1 MPSDPSVRSSSKD
14 SWCPDP
20 KHCVCLHFLER
31 NCGQLN
37 TYVGIQVEQTQAA
50 SWLSPWD
57 GGRGQIPWD
66 SPDPPGKEKSYWN
79 LLSTEP
85 QEQIILKPWGGCVMQ
100 CPNLTGFLSFPS
112 LWNLCRRKKKKS
124 LFFFSPL
131 PYLFLCL
138 VAGFSCKLWK
148 AWNMFSI
155 VFFLWRKLQ
164 REKERG
170 RRGTLHSKQSQGDNC
185 KVC

>member
-1 MPSDPSVRSSSKD
+1 MPSDPSVLSSSKD
-14 SWCPDP
+14 SWCPESP
-20 KHCVCLHFLER
+20 HFLER

-50 SWLSPWD
+50 SWSSPGD
-57 GGRGQIPWD
+57 GGRRQIPWD

-79 LLSTEP
+79 LLSTEH
-85 QEQIILKPWGGCVMQ
+85 QEQIILKPWGGCVRQ

-112 LWNLCRRKKKKS
+112 LWNLCRGKKNACVCVCVCVCV
-124 LFFFSPL
+124 FPSPL
-131 PYLFLCL
+131 SVP
-138 VAGFSCKLWK
+138 VSGGGVSCKLWK

-164 REKERG
+164 HEKERG

>member
-1 MPSDPSVRSSSKD
+1 MPSDPSVLSSSKD

-20 KHCVCLHFLER
+20 KHWVSPHFLER

-50 SWLSPWD
+50 SWSSPRD
-57 GGRGQIPWD
+57 GGRRQIPWD

-79 LLSTEP
+79 LLSTEH
-85 QEQIILKPWGGCVMQ
+85 QEQIILKPWGGCVRQ

-112 LWNLCRRKKKKS
+112 LWNLCRGGKKMPVCVCV
-124 LFFFSPL
+124 FFSPSPL
-131 PYLFLCL
+131 SVP
-138 VAGFSCKLWK
+138 VSGGGVSWKLWK

-164 REKERG
+164 REKGAERNI
-170 RRGTLHSKQSQGDNC
+170 TF
-185 KVC
+185 